1 MILPLLL
8 LLQTGPAAPAPAETP
23 AARYARCAD
32 LAADQPE
39 AAEAEASAWR
49 LSGGGFQAQRC
60 LAMSYVA
67 RDNYAAAASAFEE
80 SARWAEIAKDRTT
93 ADIWAQAGN
102 AWLAAGDAPKAKT
115 ALDAALAGGTL
126 LGPALGEAH
135 LDRARAIVASGDT
148 TSARP
153 DLDAAVRHAPDDP
166 LGWLLSAT
174 LARRSGDAKRAQ
186 ADIDEALK
194 RSPDDASVW
203 LEAGN
208 VAASSGD
215 VQGARQAWN
224 RAAQIGGE
232 GPVAVAARA
241 ALTQFDAGK

>member
-8 LLQTGPAAPAPAETP
+8 LLQVGPAAPKPAEAP
-23 AARYARCAD
+23 MSRYQRCAER
-32 LAADQPE
+32 AADDPE
-39 AAEAEASAWR
+39 AGEAEASAWR
-49 LSGGGFQAQRC
+49 LSGGGFLAQRC
-60 LAMSYVA
+60 LAQSYVA
-67 RDNYAAAASAFEE
+67 RENYAAAASAFEE
-80 SARWAEIAKDRTT
+80 SARWAEMARDRDT

-102 AWLAAGDAPKAKT
+102 AWLAAGDAPRAKT
-115 ALDAALAGGTL
+115 ALDAALARGTL

-135 LDRARAIVASGDT
+135 LDRARAIVAAGDAT
-148 TSARP
+148 GARS
-153 DLDAAVRHAPDDP
+153 DLDAAVRNAPDDP

-174 LARRSGDAKRAQ
+174 LARRAGDTKRAQ
-186 ADIDEALK
+186 TDIDEALK

-215 VQGARQAWN
+215 AQGARQAWN

-232 GPVAVAARA
+232 SQIATAARA